1 MLIAQ
6 DCRNLF
12 YTSLNFKTC
21 QEASYPAEHQGYFI
35 FLFFSRCRYCIKAK
49 NKPTV
54 NDNIDMTDFYDD
66 DYDLDDDDYEDEDD
80 EAGDDTDDSGNG
92 KS

>member
-1 MLIAQ
+1 MHFILKLFKKHLILQ
-6 DCRNLF
+6 SIKVNLF
-12 YTSLNFKTC
+12 
-21 QEASYPAEHQGYFI
+21 
-35 FLFFSRCRYCIKAK
+35 FLYFFSRCRYCIKAK

>member
-1 MLIAQ
+1 M
-6 DCRNLF
+6 
-12 YTSLNFKTC
+12 SLELGLYFKLYHNSYNF
-21 QEASYPAEHQGYFI
+21 
-35 FLFFSRCRYCIKAK
+35 CRYCLKPK
-49 NKPTV
+49 NKPSAV

-66 DYDLDDDDYEDEDD
+66 DYDLDDDEYEDEDD